1 MTVVL
6 DASALCALIFDEKG
20 AAKIEA
26 LLPDA
31 VIGSVNL
38 SEVIAKMQDKGIEDA
53 IIDDTLADL
62 GLAVVPFDSEQAT
75 VAGKLRA
82 ATKAFNVS
90 LGDRACLAL
99 AIHSQRP
106 AVTGDR
112 AWKEFA
118 KQIGVKLEVFR

>member
-20 AAKIEA
+20 ATKIEA
-26 LLPDA
+26 LLTDA

-38 SEVIAKMQDKGIEDA
+38 SEVIAKMQDKGIDDA
-53 IIDDTLADL
+53 IIDATLTDL
-62 GLAVVPFDSEQAT
+62 GLTVVSFDNEQAK

-99 AIHSQRP
+99 AIQSKCP

-118 KQIGVKLEVFR
+118 KQIGVKLELFR

>member
-1 MTVVL
+1 MIVVL

-20 AAKIEA
+20 AAKVEA

-31 VIGSVNL
+31 VI
-38 SEVIAKMQDKGIEDA
+38 DA
-53 IIDDTLADL
+53 TLADL
-62 GLAVVPFDSEQAT
+62 GLTVVSFDSEQAT
-75 VAGKLRA
+75 LAGKLRG

-99 AIHSQRP
+99 AIHRKCP
-106 AVTGDR
+106 AVTGDH

-118 KQIGVKLEVFR
+118 KQVGVKLELFR

>member
-1 MTVVL
+1 MIVVL

-20 AAKIEA
+20 AAKVEA

-53 IIDDTLADL
+53 IIDATLADL
-62 GLAVVPFDSEQAT
+62 GLTVVSFDSEQAT
-75 VAGKLRA
+75 LAGKLRG
-82 ATKAFNVS
+82 ATKAFNIS

-99 AIHSQRP
+99 AIHRKCP

-118 KQIGVKLEVFR
+118 KQVGVKLELFR

>member
-6 DASALCALIFDEKG
+6 DASALCALIFDERG

-26 LLPDA
+26 MLPEA

-38 SEVIAKMQDKGIEDA
+38 SEVIAKMQDKGIDDA
-53 IIDDTLADL
+53 IIDATLADL
-62 GLAVVPFDSEQAT
+62 GLAVVPFDGEQAAI
-75 VAGKLRA
+75 AGKLRT
-82 ATKAFNVS
+82 ATRAFNVS

-99 AIHSQRP
+99 AKQQNCP

-118 KQIGVKLEVFR
+118 KQIGVKLELFR